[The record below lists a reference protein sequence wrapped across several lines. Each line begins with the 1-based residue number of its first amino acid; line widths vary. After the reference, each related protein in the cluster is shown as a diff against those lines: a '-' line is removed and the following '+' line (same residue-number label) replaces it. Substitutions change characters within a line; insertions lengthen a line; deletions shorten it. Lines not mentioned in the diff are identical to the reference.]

1 MLDRLSAAVRMAQR
15 VRLVLVEAP
24 AGSGVPRIACARTL
38 SPLQGSVVT
47 LAGWFAPEVASN
59 LRGTSALA
67 IVVWDQATGSGFEIT
82 GTTETVHEHGERGAL
97 DLGSKRKR
105 PTRSET
111 ELRVRVEKIVAF
123 GAEEALAAGA

>member
-24 AGSGVPRIACARTL
+24 VGLGVPRIACARTL
-38 SPLQGSVVT
+38 APLQGSVVA
-47 LAGWFAPEVASN
+47 LAGWFAPEVASH
-59 LRGTSALA
+59 LRGSSALA

-82 GTTETVHEHGERGAL
+82 GTTESLQEYGECSAF
-97 DLGSKRKR
+97 DLGSARGR
-105 PTRSET
+105 PTRAEA

-123 GAEEALAAGA
+123 GAEEALTAGA